1 MKIFGS
7 VPNFSTSDENVMELI
22 ISTMKEYGANILD
35 VNMDRDHNRSVV
47 TMISDYNNI
56 LSVLFNMAKRASEL
70 IDMDNHRGLHPR
82 IGAIDVL
89 PIIPMM
95 EATMDEAIEM
105 SKALGKMIGDNLNI
119 PVYMYGNSTET
130 KKRISWI
137 RNMHFQYEELKKHI
151 NEEKYMPD
159 FGPPRMGKAGAVMVG
174 ARNIMIAYNVNI
186 NTEDASAIDEITK
199 KIRSGKYIKN
209 VRALTFNIKSNK
221 YMQISMNIYDYHDAS
236 LYDIYEFIKKESDD
250 RGFSIAGSE
259 IIGLLPDDAVA
270 ESLGYY
276 LKSKI
281 SSKNILEYNIL
292 RTLWK

>member
-137 RNMHFQYEELKKHI
+137 RNMHFQYEELKKTH
-151 NEEKYMPD
+151 K
-159 FGPPRMGKAGAVMVG
+159 
-174 ARNIMIAYNVNI
+174 
-186 NTEDASAIDEITK
+186 
-199 KIRSGKYIKN
+199 
-209 VRALTFNIKSNK
+209 
-221 YMQISMNIYDYHDAS
+221 
-236 LYDIYEFIKKESDD
+236 
-250 RGFSIAGSE
+250 
-259 IIGLLPDDAVA
+259 
-270 ESLGYY
+270 
-276 LKSKI
+276 
-281 SSKNILEYNIL
+281 
-292 RTLWK
+292 